1 MKECQKADG
10 NGCSF
15 IYDDGACIPSLP
27 KLTLVLQK
35 SKPSQQQQ
43 QKSKIWNYI
52 CQIIACSL
60 LEDSNLDMKKIKK
73 KVKSQSFVFR
83 IHNGRKHNGKE
94 GRKLIS
100 ENKFMYK
107 EHLKNLFEA
116 SAITIPDIS

>member
-10 NGCSF
+10 NGCPF
-15 IYDDGACIPSLP
+15 IDDDGACIPSLP

-73 KVKSQSFVFR
+73 KLNHRVLYFVF
-83 IHNGRKHNGKE
+83 ITE
-94 GRKLIS
+94 GSIMERREES
-100 ENKFMYK
+100 
-107 EHLKNLFEA
+107 
-116 SAITIPDIS
+116 